1 MPLQHRATRTVGS
14 TRDLAHSDN
23 RDPARIEKIRN
34 LHFSW
39 LRPGALAG
47 ACQPGSWNSLEED
60 LRLLDGEGVRA
71 IVNLRERPYLL
82 PSEWKARFDLIHVPM
97 EDFSVP
103 SVEQMKEIVDLTG
116 TLLGDQKP
124 IVYHCMAGI
133 GRTGV
138 VLAALL
144 MAREELSA
152 QEAIEALQAHGRGPQ
167 SEAQR
172 HFLTRAWARH
182 LGR

>member
-1 MPLQHRATRTVGS
+1 MGAKKFTDAG
-14 TRDLAHSDN
+14 
-23 RDPARIEKIRN
+23 RIERVKN

-39 LRPGALAG
+39 LRPGQLAG
-47 ACQPGSWNSLEED
+47 ACQPGSWNSLEDD
-60 LRLLDGEGVRA
+60 LKLLDGEGVRA

-82 PSEWKARFDLIHVPM
+82 PAPWRERFDLIHVPM

-103 SVEQMKEIVDLTG
+103 SVSQMEEIVELTE
-116 TLLGDQKP
+116 TLLDDGKP
-124 IVYHCMAGI
+124 VVYHCMAGI

-144 MAREELSA
+144 MAREEIGA
-152 QEAIEALQAHGRGPQ
+152 QDAIDALAPHGRGPQ

-172 HFLTRAWARH
+172 HFLQRLWAEH
-182 LGR
+182 LSR

>member
-1 MPLQHRATRTVGS
+1 MGS
-14 TRDLAHSDN
+14 AKNTDAG
-23 RDPARIEKIRN
+23 RIEKVKN

-39 LRPGALAG
+39 LRPGQLAG
-47 ACQPGSWNSLEED
+47 ACQPGSWNALEED
-60 LRLLDGEGVRA
+60 LGILDGEGVRA

-82 PSEWKARFDLIHVPM
+82 PGAWRERFDLVHVPM

-103 SVEQMKEIVDLTG
+103 SVSQMEEIVDLTG
-116 TLLGDQKP
+116 ALLEDGKP

-144 MAREELSA
+144 MARESLSA
-152 QEAIEALQAHGRGPQ
+152 QEAIDALAPHGRGPQ

-172 HFLTRAWARH
+172 HFLTRLWAAH
-182 LGR
+182 LQR

>member
-1 MPLQHRATRTVGS
+1 M
-14 TRDLAHSDN
+14 RDCNFQAGEEPALGKSNHN
-23 RDPARIEKIRN
+23 DPGRIEKIKN

-60 LRLLDGEGVRA
+60 LKLLDGEGVRA

-82 PSEWKARFDLIHVPM
+82 PGEWAGRFDMIHVPM

-103 SVEQMKEIVDLTG
+103 SVDQMVEIVDLTG
-116 TLLGDQKP
+116 TLLSDQKP

-144 MAREELSA
+144 MAREGLSA
-152 QEAIEALQAHGRGPQ
+152 EDAIAALQPHGRGPQ
-167 SEAQR
+167 SDAQR
-172 HFLTRAWARH
+172 HFLARAWARH